1 MITVVD
7 INTIPLLAPLIS
19 EVLFSKIQTNLAAGK
34 KVLLSLNR
42 KGAMSTLLCRDC
54 GWVARCPACDLL
66 MRVHHTPENF
76 LLCHFCEA
84 KTSIPSQCPKCFSYN
99 LIQSG
104 ARVQAVEEWIAKLF
118 PDARRLLVEWNIQN
132 LSQKSLDEN
141 EIFIGT
147 QKITSL
153 PIENLGLAAF
163 LLLEADLAVPVY
175 DIEEEVYGQV
185 RYFSSR
191 ADEVVIQTR
200 SPKLGLI
207 QELTQA
213 NFRTFYQRIIQ
224 ERKQFWLPPF
234 QEMMAIYVK
243 EKQESTLKQR
253 VATLASMLIS
263 GAQNTTISIT
273 YDHLLIE
280 RRGGDYYQKI
290 VVKWPDIMQF
300 LEPFRSSLVQGRGIE
315 VEWL

>member
-7 INTIPLLAPLIS
+7 INSIPLLQPLIS
-19 EVLFSKIQTNLAAGK
+19 EVLFSKIEANLAAGK

-54 GWVARCPACDLL
+54 GWVARCPACDLS

-84 KTSIPSQCPKCFSYN
+84 RSSLPPQCPLCRSYN
-99 LIQSG
+99 LIQSW
-104 ARVQAVEEWIAKLF
+104 ARVQTVEEWLAKLF
-118 PDARRLLVEWNIQN
+118 PDTKRLLVEWNIQN
-132 LSQKSLDEN
+132 LSQKNLDEN
-141 EIFIGT
+141 ELFIGT

-153 PIENLGLAAF
+153 PIQNLWLVAF
-163 LLLEADLAVPVY
+163 LLFEADLAVPLY
-175 DIEEEVYGQV
+175 DIEEDVYNQV
-185 RYFSSR
+185 RYFESR

-207 QELTQA
+207 HEITHA
-213 NFRTFYQRIIQ
+213 NFRSFYQRIIQ

-234 QEMMAIYVK
+234 LEMVAIYIK

-253 VATLASMLIS
+253 VATLASMLIT
-263 GAQNTTISIT
+263 GATSTSTIIT
-273 YDHLLIE
+273 YDHLLVE
-280 RRGGDYYQKI
+280 RRWGYYYQKI
-290 VVKWPDIMQF
+290 LVKSPDIMQF
-300 LEPFRSSLVQGRGIE
+300 LEPFRNSLVQGRGIE

>member
-7 INTIPLLAPLIS
+7 INSIPLLQPLIS
-19 EVLFSKIQTNLAAGK
+19 EVLFSKIQMNLAAGK

-54 GWVARCPACDLL
+54 WWVARCPACDLL

-84 KTSIPSQCPKCFSYN
+84 RSSLPWQCPKCSSYN

-104 ARVQAVEEWIAKLF
+104 ARVQAVEEGIAKLF
-118 PDARRLLVEWNIQN
+118 PDAKRLLIEWNVQN
-132 LSQKSLDEN
+132 LSQKSLDDN

-153 PIENLGLAAF
+153 PIQNLWLAAF
-163 LLLEADLAVPVY
+163 LLLEADIAVPVY
-175 DIEEEVYGQV
+175 DIEEEIYGQV
-185 RYFSSR
+185 RYFASR

-200 SPKLGLI
+200 SPKLWII

-224 ERKQFWLPPF
+224 ERKQFRLPPF
-234 QEMMAIYVK
+234 QEMVAIYVK

-263 GAQNTTISIT
+263 GASNTDTSIT

-290 VVKWPDIMQF
+290 VIKSPDILQF

>member
-7 INTIPLLAPLIS
+7 LNIIPSLEPLIS
-19 EVLFSKIQTNLAAGK
+19 EVLFSKIQNNLAVGK

-66 MRVHHTPENF
+66 MRVHHAPEHF
-76 LLCHFCEA
+76 LLCHFCEQ
-84 KTSIPSQCPKCFSYN
+84 KTAIPTACPKCHSFN
-99 LIQSG
+99 LIQSW
-104 ARVQAVEEWIAKLF
+104 ARAQAIEEGIRKLF
-118 PDARRLLVEWNIQN
+118 PENKILLVEWNTQL

-153 PIENLGLAAF
+153 PIENLWLAAF
-163 LLLEADLAVPVY
+163 LLLEADLSVPVY
-175 DIEEEVYGQV
+175 DIEEEIYSQV
-185 RYFSSR
+185 RYFFSR
-191 ADEVVIQTR
+191 TDEVIIQTR
-200 SPKLGLI
+200 SPKI
-207 QELTQA
+207 QIIQDLTGA
-213 NFRTFYQRIIQ
+213 NFRTFYQRSIK

-234 QEMMAIYVK
+234 QQMVAIFIK

-253 VATLASMLIS
+253 VATLASMIMEAAKGTS
-263 GAQNTTISIT
+263 TNIT
-273 YDHLLIE
+273 YDHMLVE
-280 RRGGDYYQKI
+280 RRADYFYQKI
-290 VVKWPDIMQF
+290 LVKSPDILQF
-300 LEPFRSSLVQGRGIE
+300 LEPFRNNLVQGRGVE